1 VINDLTLPTVH
12 ENADHRHAGMDSRLA
27 RMLPETSMSAWIPAL
42 HAGMTPFREG
52 LLQLTE
58 APRERIFKGE
68 DRGCTETVKIT
79 DIETIPIRLPT
90 RRVHQWASL
99 TTPIGVYV
107 IVELRTDEGL
117 VGLGEAPVLKDW
129 GGDYGKYFGET
140 PQTTTH
146 IIKDILGPALKGQDP
161 CRFEQM
167 HAIMDKAVKGYP
179 YAKAAIDMA
188 LYDVAG
194 KAMQVPAYQF
204 LGGCFRD
211 RISIAHSLGLMEI
224 EKAIDE
230 ALQVKS
236 EGVKTIKLKGGL
248 DPKRDVELV
257 RRMRDALGPEAKI
270 CVDANQG
277 YPTPKVAVQV
287 TKAMA
292 EYGLLY
298 MEQPVEGIDRM
309 AEVAKRVDTPIMADE
324 SAWTAQDV
332 MEIAQKNA
340 ADIISI
346 YTTKP
351 GGLFKAKKVAAIA
364 EAAGLPCN
372 VNGSVETGVGNAAN
386 IHLAASTG
394 VVTFGCVVPVSTPK
408 EKAKQAIAGIYYQD
422 DIIKDAFEFSDGDLL
437 VSTKPGLGIELDE
450 EKLKHYRLD

>member
-1 VINDLTLPTVH
+1 
-12 ENADHRHAGMDSRLA
+12 M
-27 RMLPETSMSAWIPAL
+27 
-42 HAGMTPFREG
+42 
-52 LLQLTE
+52 
-58 APRERIFKGE
+58 
-68 DRGCTETVKIT
+68 KIT
-79 DIETIPIRLPT
+79 DIQTIPIRLPT

-107 IVELRTDEGL
+107 IVKLHTDEGL

-140 PQTTTH
+140 PQTTVH
-146 IIKDILGPALKGQDP
+146 IINDILLPALKGQNP
-161 CRFEQM
+161 CRFEVI
-167 HAIMDKAVKGYP
+167 HALMERAVKGYP

-188 LYDVAG
+188 LYDVTG

-211 RISIAHSLGLMEI
+211 RVSIAHSLGLMEI
-224 EKAIDE
+224 ENAIDE
-230 ALQVKS
+230 ALQAES
-236 EGVKTIKLKGGL
+236 EGVKTIKLKGGV

-257 RRMRDALGPEAKI
+257 RRMRDALARQTNI
-270 CVDANQG
+270 CLDANQG

-309 AEVAKRVDTPIMADE
+309 AEVAKRVETPIMADE
-324 SAWTAQDV
+324 SAWTAQDIF
-332 MEIAQKNA
+332 EIAQKKA
-340 ADIISI
+340 ADMISI

-351 GGLFKAKKVAAIA
+351 GGLFKAKKIAAVA

-408 EKAKQAIAGIYYQD
+408 ERAKQGIAGIYYQD
-422 DIIKDAFEFSDGDLL
+422 DIINEAFEFSDGDIL
-437 VSTKPGLGIELDE
+437 VPTKPGLGIELDE
-450 EKLKHYRLD
+450 DKLKHYRLD

>member
-1 VINDLTLPTVH
+1 
-12 ENADHRHAGMDSRLA
+12 M
-27 RMLPETSMSAWIPAL
+27 
-42 HAGMTPFREG
+42 
-52 LLQLTE
+52 
-58 APRERIFKGE
+58 
-68 DRGCTETVKIT
+68 KIIK
-79 DIETIPIRLPT
+79 IETIPIRLPT

-107 IVELRTDEGL
+107 VVKLHTDEGL

-140 PQTTTH
+140 PQTTVH
-146 IIKDILGPALKGQDP
+146 IVNDILSPALKGQEP
-161 CRFEQM
+161 RRFEVI
-167 HAIMDKAVKGYP
+167 HALMDRAVKGYP

-188 LYDVAG
+188 LYDVSG

-204 LGGCFRD
+204 LGGCVRD
-211 RISIAHSLGLMEI
+211 RVSIAHSLGLMEI

-230 ALQVKS
+230 ALQAKS
-236 EGVKTIKLKGGL
+236 EGVKTIKLKGGV

-257 RRMRDALGPEAKI
+257 RRMRDALGPETKI

-277 YPTPKVAVQV
+277 YPTPKIAIQV

-292 EYGLLY
+292 GYGLLY

-309 AEVAKRVDTPIMADE
+309 AAVAKRVDTPIMADE
-324 SAWTAQDV
+324 SAWTPQDV
-332 MEIAQKNA
+332 LEIAQKNA

-351 GGLFKAKKVAAIA
+351 GGLFKAKKVAAVA
-364 EAAGLPCN
+364 EAAGMPCN

-408 EKAKQAIAGIYYQD
+408 EKARQGIAGIYYQD
-422 DIIKDAFEFSDGDLL
+422 DIIKEAFEFSDGDI
-437 VSTKPGLGIELDE
+437 VVPTEPGLGVELDE
-450 EKLKHYRLD
+450 DKLKHYRLD

>member
-1 VINDLTLPTVH
+1 
-12 ENADHRHAGMDSRLA
+12 M
-27 RMLPETSMSAWIPAL
+27 
-42 HAGMTPFREG
+42 
-52 LLQLTE
+52 
-58 APRERIFKGE
+58 
-68 DRGCTETVKIT
+68 KIT
-79 DIETIPIRLPT
+79 TIETIPIRLPT

-107 IVELRTDEGL
+107 IVKLHTDEGL

-140 PQTTTH
+140 PQTTMH
-146 IIKDILGPALKGQDP
+146 IVNDILSPALKGQEP
-161 CRFEQM
+161 RRFEVI
-167 HAIMDKAVKGYP
+167 HTLMDRAVKGYP

-194 KAMQVPAYQF
+194 KALQAPAYQF

-211 RISIAHSLGLMEI
+211 RVSIAHSLGLMEI

-230 ALQVKS
+230 ALQAES
-236 EGVKTIKLKGGL
+236 EGVKTIKLKGGV

-257 RRMRDALGPEAKI
+257 RRMRDALASQTNI
-270 CVDANQG
+270 CLDANQG
-277 YPTPKVAVQV
+277 YPTPKVAVQA
-287 TKAMA
+287 TNAMA

-324 SAWTAQDV
+324 SAWTVQDV
-332 MEIAQKNA
+332 LEIAQKKA
-340 ADIISI
+340 ADMISI

-351 GGLFKAKKVAAIA
+351 GGLFNAKKIAAVA

-408 EKAKQAIAGIYYQD
+408 ERAKQGIAGIYYQD
-422 DIIKDAFEFSDGDLL
+422 DIINEAFEFSDGDIL
-437 VSTKPGLGIELDE
+437 VPTKPGLGIELDE
-450 EKLKHYRLD
+450 DKLKHYRLD

>member
-1 VINDLTLPTVH
+1 
-12 ENADHRHAGMDSRLA
+12 
-27 RMLPETSMSAWIPAL
+27 
-42 HAGMTPFREG
+42 
-52 LLQLTE
+52 
-58 APRERIFKGE
+58 
-68 DRGCTETVKIT
+68 VKIT
-79 DIETIPIRLPT
+79 KIETIPIRLPT

-107 IVELRTDEGL
+107 VVKLHTDEGL

-140 PQTTTH
+140 PQTTVH
-146 IIKDILGPALKGQDP
+146 IVNDILSPALKGQEP
-161 CRFEQM
+161 RRFEVI
-167 HAIMDKAVKGYP
+167 HALMDRAVKGYP

-188 LYDVAG
+188 LYDVTG
-194 KAMQVPAYQF
+194 KAMQLPAYQF
-204 LGGCFRD
+204 LGGCVRD
-211 RISIAHSLGLMEI
+211 RVSIAHSLGLMEI

-230 ALQVKS
+230 ALQAKS
-236 EGVKTIKLKGGL
+236 EGVKTIKLKGGV

-257 RRMRDALGPEAKI
+257 RRMRDALGPETKI

-277 YPTPKVAVQV
+277 YPTPKIAIQV

-292 EYGLLY
+292 GYGLLY

-309 AEVAKRVDTPIMADE
+309 AAVAKRVDTPIMADE
-324 SAWTAQDV
+324 SAWTPQDV
-332 MEIAQKNA
+332 LEIAQKNA

-351 GGLFKAKKVAAIA
+351 GGLFKAKKVAAVA
-364 EAAGLPCN
+364 EAAGMPCN

-408 EKAKQAIAGIYYQD
+408 EKARQGIAGIYYQD
-422 DIIKDAFEFSDGDLL
+422 DIIKEAFEFSDGDI
-437 VSTKPGLGIELDE
+437 VVPTEPGLGVELDE
-450 EKLKHYRLD
+450 DKLKHYRLD